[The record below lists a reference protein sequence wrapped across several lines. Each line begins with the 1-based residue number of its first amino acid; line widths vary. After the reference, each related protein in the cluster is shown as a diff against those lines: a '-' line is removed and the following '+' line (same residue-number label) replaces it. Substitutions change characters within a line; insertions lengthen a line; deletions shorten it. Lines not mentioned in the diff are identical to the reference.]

1 MILDEI
7 LTVKKLVIAI
17 SIGVVSFANT
27 AHASNLDYCKQIF
40 YKKFEPILNNKKL
53 AKDNH
58 EICFSNF
65 AVNYSGVS
73 KTALWSA
80 EYVTPE
86 SLKKAK
92 TVSREDSF
100 HEETRLPSKARSLL
114 TDYQRSGF
122 DRGHLVPSAN
132 ASTRIDQNQTFS
144 LANIIPQAPKANQE
158 QWRKVEES
166 VRTMVTKYKQPSY
179 VITGPLYLNSR
190 VTKIGNGVLVP
201 SHTYKVVFFPD
212 RGVMSAY
219 VTVNDNIA
227 QTDVVSVAQLQEKS
241 GIVFFPSLQGS
252 KIISQRMRL
261 PLSANAAY
269 KAWEIPVINGQSRIF
284 DVMPD
289 PDALPAAPKKGRDSV
304 KETAKAAAVQ
314 YVESKI
320 SRSELANLKNDLE
333 NISKVFGK

>member
-1 MILDEI
+1 M
-7 LTVKKLVIAI
+7 KKLVIAV
-17 SIGVVSFANT
+17 SIGVVSLANT
-27 AHASNLDYCKQIF
+27 AHASNLSYCKQFF
-40 YKKFEPILNNKKL
+40 YKNFAPILNNKKL
-53 AKDNH
+53 SKDNH
-58 EICFSNF
+58 EVCFSNF

-86 SLKKAK
+86 SLSRAKK
-92 TVSREDSF
+92 VSREDTF
-100 HEETRLPSKARSLL
+100 HEETRLPSKVRSLL
-114 TDYQRSGF
+114 TDYQRSGY

-132 ASTRIDQNQTFS
+132 SPSRIDQNQTFS
-144 LANIIPQAPKANQE
+144 LANIIPQSPKANQE
-158 QWRKVEES
+158 NWRKIEEG
-166 VRTMVTKYKQPSY
+166 VRTMVTKYRQPSY
-179 VITGPLYLNSR
+179 VITGPLYLSKR
-190 VTKIGNGVLVP
+190 VTKIGKGVLVP

-227 QTDVVSVAQLQEKS
+227 KTDVVSVAQLQEKS
-241 GIVFFPSLQGS
+241 GIVFFPNLQGS
-252 KIISQRMRL
+252 KIISQRMKL

-269 KAWEIPVINGQSRIF
+269 KAWDIPVINGQSQIF

-289 PDALPAAPKKGRDSV
+289 PDALPAVAKKGAQDSA
-304 KETAKAAAVQ
+304 KETAKAAAIQ
-314 YVESKI
+314 YVETKI